1 MFYRLV
7 YTGQCLIVVDSV
19 HYTLYTVYAIQQCTL
34 YSYTIREGPSELVQW
49 PVYLQCTLH

>member
-34 YSYTIREGPSELVQW
+34 YSYTIRGQSELVQW
-49 PVYLQCTLH
+49 PVHLQCTLH